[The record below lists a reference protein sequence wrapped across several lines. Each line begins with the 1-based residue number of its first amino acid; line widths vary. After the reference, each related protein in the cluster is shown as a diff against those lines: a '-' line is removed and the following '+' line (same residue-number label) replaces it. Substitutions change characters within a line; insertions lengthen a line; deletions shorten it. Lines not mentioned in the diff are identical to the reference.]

1 MNIQLSDHFTYRR
14 LIRFV
19 IPSVAMMILTSIYG
33 VVDGLFVSNF
43 VGKTAFAAVNLVI
56 PFTLVLG
63 AFGFMLGTGGTALV
77 AKTLGEGKQEEANRI
92 FSMLIYFAIGLGL
105 VLTMLGIA
113 ALKKILL
120 KMGADDAMLGC
131 GMIYGRL
138 VLLGIP
144 FYMLQ
149 NMFQNFLIAAEKPQ
163 LGLIVTIAAGVTNM
177 VLDALFI
184 AVLGWGVAGAAVAT
198 ALGQCVGGLIPFVY
212 FARKNSSKL
221 SLVKTRL
228 MGGALFHAC
237 TNGSSE
243 LVSNVSMSL
252 VGMLYNLQLMKFA
265 GENGVAAYGVIM
277 YVNFI
282 FIAIFLGYAYG
293 SAPIVAF
300 NYGARRTEELQNVLK
315 KSLKL
320 ILGTGISLFLIA
332 TVFAGVLSGLF
343 VGYDAELYRLTVR
356 GFHLYAISFLLCGF
370 NIYGSSFFTA
380 LNNGVVSA
388 AISFLRTV
396 VFEVAAVLILPL
408 FFGLDGVWCAITVAE
423 LASILIT
430 IGAFSA
436 LRRRYQYL

>member
-43 VGKTAFAAVNLVI
+43 VGKTPFAAVNLVI
-56 PFTLVLG
+56 PFTMILG

-77 AKTLGEGKQEEANRI
+77 AKTLGEGRQEEANRI
-92 FSMLIYFAIGLGL
+92 FSMLIYFALGLG
-105 VLTMLGIA
+105 VLLTIFGIA
-113 ALKKILL
+113 VLKRIVI
-120 KMGADDAMLGC
+120 KMGADDAMLRHC
-131 GMIYGRL
+131 MIYGRI

-265 GENGVAAYGVIM
+265 GENGVAAYGVIL

>member
-43 VGKTAFAAVNLVI
+43 VGKTPFAAVNLVI

-92 FSMLIYFAIGLGL
+92 FSMLIYFALGLG
-105 VLTMLGIA
+105 VLLTIFGIA
-113 ALKKILL
+113 VLKRIVI
-120 KMGADDAMLGC
+120 KMGADDAMLRHC
-131 GMIYGRL
+131 MIYGRI

-163 LGLIVTIAAGVTNM
+163 LGLIVTVAAGLTNM

-184 AVLGWGVAGAAVAT
+184 AVLGWGVAGAAAAT

-212 FARKNSSKL
+212 FARKNSSRL
-221 SLVKTRL
+221 ALVKTKL
-228 MGGALFHAC
+228 LGGALLRTC

-243 LVSNVSMSL
+243 LVSNISMSS
-252 VGMLYNLQLMKFA
+252 VGMLYNAQLMKVA
-265 GENGVAAYGVIM
+265 GENGVAAYGVIL

-282 FIAIFLGYAYG
+282 FIAIYLGYAYG

-300 NYGARRTEELQNVLK
+300 NYGAGKKAELQNVLK

-320 ILGTGISLFLIA
+320 LLGTGIVLLSIGVL
-332 TVFAGVLSGLF
+332 FAGVLSGLF
-343 VGYDAELYRLTVR
+343 VGYDAQLYAMTVR
-356 GFHLYAISFLLCGF
+356 GLRFYAVSFLLSGF

>member
-43 VGKTAFAAVNLVI
+43 VGKTPFAAVNLVI
-56 PFTLVLG
+56 PFTMILG

-77 AKTLGEGKQEEANRI
+77 AKTLGEGRQKEANRI
-92 FSMLIYFAIGLGL
+92 FSMLIYFALGLG
-105 VLTMLGIA
+105 VLLTIFGIA
-113 ALKKILL
+113 VLRRIVI
-120 KMGADDAMLGC
+120 KMGADDAMLRHC
-131 GMIYGRL
+131 MIYGRI

-184 AVLGWGVAGAAVAT
+184 AVLGWGVAGAAAAT
-198 ALGQCVGGLIPFVY
+198 ALGQCVGGLVPFVY

-243 LVSNVSMSL
+243 LVSNISMSS
-252 VGMLYNLQLMKFA
+252 VGMLYNAQLMKVA
-265 GENGVAAYGVIM
+265 GENGVAAYGVIL

-282 FIAIFLGYAYG
+282 FIAIYLGYAYG

-300 NYGARRTEELQNVLK
+300 NYGAGKKAELQNVLK

-320 ILGTGISLFLIA
+320 LLGTGIVLLSIGVL
-332 TVFAGVLSGLF
+332 FAGVLSGLF
-343 VGYDAELYRLTVR
+343 VGYDAQLYAMTVR
-356 GFHLYAISFLLCGF
+356 GLRFYAVSFLLSGF
-370 NIYGSSFFTA
+370 NIFGSSFFTA

-436 LRRRYQYL
+436 LRKRYQYL

>member
-33 VVDGLFVSNF
+33 VVDELFVTNF
-43 VGKTAFAAVNLVI
+43 VGKPPFAAVNLVI
-56 PFTLVLG
+56 PFTMILG

-77 AKTLGEGKQEEANRI
+77 AKTLGEGRQEEANRI
-92 FSMLIYFAIGLGL
+92 FSMLIYFALGLG
-105 VLTMLGIA
+105 VLLTIFGIA
-113 ALKKILL
+113 VLKRIVI
-120 KMGADDAMLGC
+120 KMGADDAMLRHC
-131 GMIYGRL
+131 MIYGRI

-184 AVLGWGVAGAAVAT
+184 AVLGWGVAGAAAAT

-212 FARKNSSKL
+212 FARKNSSRL
-221 SLVKTRL
+221 ALVKTKL
-228 MGGALFHAC
+228 LGGALLRTC

-243 LVSNVSMSL
+243 LVSNISMSS
-252 VGMLYNLQLMKFA
+252 VGMLYNAQLMKVA
-265 GENGVAAYGVIM
+265 GENGVAAYGVIL

-282 FIAIFLGYAYG
+282 FIAIYLGYAYG

-300 NYGARRTEELQNVLK
+300 NYGAGKKAELQNVLK

-320 ILGTGISLFLIA
+320 LLGTGIVLLSIGVL
-332 TVFAGVLSGLF
+332 FAGVLSGLF
-343 VGYDAELYRLTVR
+343 VGYDAQLYAMTVR
-356 GFHLYAISFLLCGF
+356 GLRFYAVSFLLSGF

>member
-43 VGKTAFAAVNLVI
+43 VGKTPFAAVNLVI
-56 PFTLVLG
+56 PFTMILG

-77 AKTLGEGKQEEANRI
+77 AKTLGEGRQEEANRI
-92 FSMLIYFAIGLGL
+92 FSMLIYFALGLG
-105 VLTMLGIA
+105 VLLTIFGIA
-113 ALKKILL
+113 VLKRIVI
-120 KMGADDAMLGC
+120 KMGADDAMLRHC
-131 GMIYGRL
+131 MIYGRI

-184 AVLGWGVAGAAVAT
+184 AVLGWGGAGAAAAT

-212 FARKNSSKL
+212 FARKNSSRL
-221 SLVKTRL
+221 ALVKTKL
-228 MGGALFHAC
+228 LGGALLRTC

-243 LVSNVSMSL
+243 LVSNISMSS
-252 VGMLYNLQLMKFA
+252 VGMLYNAQLMKVA
-265 GENGVAAYGVIM
+265 GENGVAAYGVIL

-282 FIAIFLGYAYG
+282 FIAIYLGYAYG

-300 NYGARRTEELQNVLK
+300 NYGAGKKAELQNVLK

-320 ILGTGISLFLIA
+320 LLGTGIVLLSIGVL
-332 TVFAGVLSGLF
+332 FAGVLSGLF
-343 VGYDAELYRLTVR
+343 VGYDAQLYAMTVR
-356 GFHLYAISFLLCGF
+356 GLRFYAVSFLLSGF

>member
-19 IPSVAMMILTSIYG
+19 IPSVVMMILTSIYG

-43 VGKTAFAAVNLVI
+43 VGKTPFAAVNLVI
-56 PFTLVLG
+56 PFTMILG

-77 AKTLGEGKQEEANRI
+77 AKTLGEGRQEEANRI
-92 FSMLIYFAIGLGL
+92 FSMLIYFALGLG
-105 VLTMLGIA
+105 VLLTIFGIA
-113 ALKKILL
+113 VLKRIVI
-120 KMGADDAMLGC
+120 KMGADDAMLRHC
-131 GMIYGRL
+131 MIYGRI

-212 FARKNSSKL
+212 FARKNSSRL
-221 SLVKTRL
+221 ALVKTKL
-228 MGGALFHAC
+228 LGGALLRTC

-243 LVSNVSMSL
+243 LVSNISMSS
-252 VGMLYNLQLMKFA
+252 VGMLYNAQLMKVA
-265 GENGVAAYGVIM
+265 GENGVAAYGVIL

-282 FIAIFLGYAYG
+282 FIAIYLGYAYG

-300 NYGARRTEELQNVLK
+300 NYGAGKKAELQNVLK

-320 ILGTGISLFLIA
+320 LLGTGIVLLSIGVL
-332 TVFAGVLSGLF
+332 FAGVLSGLF
-343 VGYDAELYRLTVR
+343 VGYDAQLYAMTVR
-356 GFHLYAISFLLCGF
+356 GLRFYAVSFLLSGF
-370 NIYGSSFFTA
+370 NIFGSSFFTA
-380 LNNGVVSA
+380 LNNGMVSA

>member
-43 VGKTAFAAVNLVI
+43 VGKTPFAAVNLVI
-56 PFTLVLG
+56 PFTMILG

-77 AKTLGEGKQEEANRI
+77 AKTLGEGRQEEANRI
-92 FSMLIYFAIGLGL
+92 FSMLIYFALGLG
-105 VLTMLGIA
+105 VLLTIFGIA
-113 ALKKILL
+113 VLKRIVI
-120 KMGADDAMLGC
+120 KMGADDAMLRHC
-131 GMIYGRL
+131 MIYGRI

-282 FIAIFLGYAYG
+282 FSAIFLGYAYG

>member
-43 VGKTAFAAVNLVI
+43 VGKTPFAAVNLVI
-56 PFTLVLG
+56 PFTMILG

-77 AKTLGEGKQEEANRI
+77 AKTLGEGRQEEANRI
-92 FSMLIYFAIGLGL
+92 FSMLIYFALGVG
-105 VLTMLGIA
+105 VLLTSFGIA
-113 ALKKILL
+113 VLKRIVI
-120 KMGADDAMLGC
+120 KMGADDAMLRHC
-131 GMIYGRL
+131 MIYGRI

-184 AVLGWGVAGAAVAT
+184 AVLGWGVAGAAAAT

-212 FARKNSSKL
+212 FARKNSSRL
-221 SLVKTRL
+221 ALVKTKL
-228 MGGALFHAC
+228 LGGALLRTC

-243 LVSNVSMSL
+243 LVSNISMSS
-252 VGMLYNLQLMKFA
+252 VGMLYNAQLMKVA
-265 GENGVAAYGVIM
+265 GENGVAAYGVIL

-282 FIAIFLGYAYG
+282 FIAIYLGYAYG

-300 NYGARRTEELQNVLK
+300 NYGAGKKAELQNVLK

-320 ILGTGISLFLIA
+320 LLGTGIVLLSIGVL
-332 TVFAGVLSGLF
+332 FAGVLSGLF
-343 VGYDAELYRLTVR
+343 VGYDAQLYAMTVR
-356 GFHLYAISFLLCGF
+356 GLRFYAVSFLLSGF

>member
-43 VGKTAFAAVNLVI
+43 VGKTPFAAVNLVI
-56 PFTLVLG
+56 PFTMILG

-77 AKTLGEGKQEEANRI
+77 AKTLGEGRQEEANRI
-92 FSMLIYFAIGLGL
+92 FSMLIYFALGLG
-105 VLTMLGIA
+105 VLLTIFGMA
-113 ALKKILL
+113 VLKRIVI
-120 KMGADDAMLGC
+120 KMGADDAMLRHC
-131 GMIYGRL
+131 MIYGRI

-184 AVLGWGVAGAAVAT
+184 AVLGWGVAGAAAAT

-212 FARKNSSKL
+212 FARKNSSRL
-221 SLVKTRL
+221 ALVKTKL
-228 MGGALFHAC
+228 LGGALLRTC

-243 LVSNVSMSL
+243 LVSNISMSS
-252 VGMLYNLQLMKFA
+252 VGMLYNAQLMKVA
-265 GENGVAAYGVIM
+265 GENGVAAYGVIL

-282 FIAIFLGYAYG
+282 FIAIYLGYAYG

-300 NYGARRTEELQNVLK
+300 NYGAGKKAELQNVLK

-320 ILGTGISLFLIA
+320 LLGTGIVLLSIGVL
-332 TVFAGVLSGLF
+332 FAGVLSGLF
-343 VGYDAELYRLTVR
+343 VGYDAQLYAMTVR
-356 GFHLYAISFLLCGF
+356 GLRFYAVSFLLSGF

>member
-1 MNIQLSDHFTYRR
+1 MNIQLSNHFTYRR

-43 VGKTAFAAVNLVI
+43 VGKTPFAAVNLVI
-56 PFTLVLG
+56 PFTMILG

-77 AKTLGEGKQEEANRI
+77 AKTLGEGRQEEANRI
-92 FSMLIYFAIGLGL
+92 FSMLIYFALGLGIL
-105 VLTMLGIA
+105 LTIFGIA
-113 ALKKILL
+113 VLKGIVI
-120 KMGADDAMLGC
+120 KMGADDAMLRHC
-131 GMIYGRL
+131 MIYGRI

-184 AVLGWGVAGAAVAT
+184 AVLGWGVAGAAAAT
-198 ALGQCVGGLIPFVY
+198 ALGQCVGGLVPFVY

-396 VFEVAAVLILPL
+396 VFEVAAILILPV
-408 FFGLDGVWCAITVAE
+408 FFGVDGIWCAITVAE

>member
-43 VGKTAFAAVNLVI
+43 VGKTPFAAVNLVI
-56 PFTLVLG
+56 PFTMILG

-77 AKTLGEGKQEEANRI
+77 AKTLGEGRQKEANRI
-92 FSMLIYFAIGLGL
+92 FSMLIYFALGLG
-105 VLTMLGIA
+105 VLLTIFGIA
-113 ALKKILL
+113 VLRRIVI
-120 KMGADDAMLGC
+120 KMGADDAMLRHC
-131 GMIYGRL
+131 MIYGRI

-184 AVLGWGVAGAAVAT
+184 AVLGWGVAGAAAAT
-198 ALGQCVGGLIPFVY
+198 ALGQCVGGLVPFVY

-243 LVSNVSMSL
+243 LVSNISMSS
-252 VGMLYNLQLMKFA
+252 VGMLYNAQLMKVA
-265 GENGVAAYGVIM
+265 GENGVAAYGVIL

-282 FIAIFLGYAYG
+282 FIAIYLGYAYG

-300 NYGARRTEELQNVLK
+300 NYGAGKKAELQNVLK

-320 ILGTGISLFLIA
+320 LLGTGIVLLSIGVL
-332 TVFAGVLSGLF
+332 FAGVLSGLF
-343 VGYDAELYRLTVR
+343 VGYDAQLYAMTVR
-356 GFHLYAISFLLCGF
+356 GLRFYAVSFLLSGF
-370 NIYGSSFFTA
+370 NIFGSSFFTA
-380 LNNGVVSA
+380 LNNGMVSA

>member
-43 VGKTAFAAVNLVI
+43 VGKTPFAAVNLVI
-56 PFTLVLG
+56 PFTMILG

-77 AKTLGEGKQEEANRI
+77 AKTLGEGRQEEANRI
-92 FSMLIYFAIGLGL
+92 FSMLIYFALGLG
-105 VLTMLGIA
+105 VLLTIFGIA
-113 ALKKILL
+113 VLKRIVI
-120 KMGADDAMLGC
+120 KMGADDAMLRHC
-131 GMIYGRL
+131 MIYGRI

-163 LGLIVTIAAGVTNM
+163 LGLIVTVAAGLTNM

-212 FARKNSSKL
+212 FARKNSSRL
-221 SLVKTRL
+221 ALVKTKL
-228 MGGALFHAC
+228 LGGALLRTC

-243 LVSNVSMSL
+243 LVSNISMSS
-252 VGMLYNLQLMKFA
+252 VGMLYNAQLMKVA
-265 GENGVAAYGVIM
+265 GENGVAAYGVIL

-282 FIAIFLGYAYG
+282 FIAIYLGYAYG

-300 NYGARRTEELQNVLK
+300 NYGAGKKAELQNVLK

-320 ILGTGISLFLIA
+320 LLGTGIVLLSIGVL
-332 TVFAGVLSGLF
+332 FAGVLSGLF
-343 VGYDAELYRLTVR
+343 VGYDAQLYAMTVR
-356 GFHLYAISFLLCGF
+356 GLRFYAVSFLLSGF